1 MFRVRNIL
9 VASIGQAAVVA
20 GSAAGVSVS
29 AGQRPGSRGH
39 DERLGEARLS
49 SNRSGS
55 FGKGMLVAIL
65 ATALCA
71 ASFELAPARAEA
83 QCTMPSPTC
92 SQVTPDAKGMIGLGL
107 IGLEIGFIVPAL
119 VQEAAGTNEWWPYLV
134 FPALGA
140 VGGIVGG
147 YFMEQETRSSP
158 EIDVIFMAV
167 GMALV
172 VPTLV
177 ATLAL
182 TAYDP
187 GQDAVSVGE
196 QGGQEGGEDPT
207 FEDETTTEA
216 VQVED
221 TGDEGGGD
229 TGGGEAAPPPAEEG
243 GASEGG
249 EGGSTSIRRRVQGL
263 LAGGPGILRFD
274 GEHRQLL
281 LGVPLVHRRP
291 TFTAAETDALNLG
304 PATDVNVPIV
314 SATF

>member
-1 MFRVRNIL
+1 MFVAVL
-9 VASIGQAAVVA
+9 AAALCVASF
-20 GSAAGVSVS
+20 
-29 AGQRPGSRGH
+29 
-39 DERLGEARLS
+39 D
-49 SNRSGS
+49 
-55 FGKGMLVAIL
+55 
-65 ATALCA
+65 
-71 ASFELAPARAEA
+71 LAPARAEA
-83 QCTMPSPTC
+83 QCAMPSPTC

-107 IGLEIGFIVPAL
+107 IGLELGFVIPAL

-134 FPALGA
+134 FPAVGA
-140 VGGIVGG
+140 IGGIVGG
-147 YFMEQETRSSP
+147 YFMEQETRNSP
-158 EIDVIFMAV
+158 EIDVIFLAV

-187 GQDAVSVGE
+187 AQDAVSVGE
-196 QGGQEGGEDPT
+196 EGGADPT

-216 VQVED
+216 VQVEGEF
-221 TGDEGGGD
+221 GDEPAP
-229 TGGGEAAPPPAEEG
+229 GEATTPAESTPAETAPPAD
-243 GASEGG
+243 

-274 GEHRQLL
+274 GHRRQLL
-281 LGVPLVHRRP
+281 LGVPMVHRRA

-304 PATDVNVPIV
+304 PQTDVHIPVV

>member
-1 MFRVRNIL
+1 MGTGSFGRGIV
-9 VASIGQAAVVA
+9 VAVVA
-20 GSAAGVSVS
+20 A
-29 AGQRPGSRGH
+29 
-39 DERLGEARLS
+39 
-49 SNRSGS
+49 
-55 FGKGMLVAIL
+55 
-65 ATALCA
+65 ALCV
-71 ASFELAPARAEA
+71 ASFDLAPARAEA
-83 QCTMPSPTC
+83 QCAMPSPTC

-107 IGLEIGFIVPAL
+107 IGLELGFVVPAL

-147 YFMEQETRSSP
+147 YFMEQETRNSP
-158 EIDVIFMAV
+158 EIDVIFLAV

-187 GQDAVSVGE
+187 AQDAVAV
-196 QGGQEGGEDPT
+196 GGEEGTEDPA

-216 VQVED
+216 VQVEGEF
-221 TGDEGGGD
+221 GDEGGVE
-229 TGGGEAAPPPAEEG
+229 GGAEGETAPAPETTTPPPA
-243 GASEGG
+243 
-249 EGGSTSIRRRVQGL
+249 EGGSTSIQRRVQGL
-263 LAGGPGILRFD
+263 LAGGPGILRYD
-274 GEHRQLL
+274 GDRRQLL
-281 LGVPLVHRRP
+281 LGVPMVHRRA

-304 PATDVNVPIV
+304 PQTDVHIPVV